1 MSAHA
6 APVPDANTLVALCE
20 HHYPLIFN
28 LLYRLMLRRDD
39 AAAATEETFLRAYVG
54 REKLPAA
61 DDEAVAWLV
70 RIASHVAEQ
79 RLAKGSQSI
88 SFQQLDETLRSEATR
103 TDVAGALTTP
113 ERDSL
118 LWELKQGCMTAVVNC
133 LSVGEREAF
142 VLSVI
147 LGLPDDH
154 AARSLGIKTSAY
166 KVRLSRARQKVTD
179 YLAPRCEHVDPNN
192 PCHCPSRLGVAL
204 RRGFIPPPASAE
216 AHLRPAPPFGRY
228 GGDDAPLRDVMAIY
242 QSLPAPEPPPELLQK
257 MLAAIADGS
266 WEAIRREKAAH

>member
-1 MSAHA
+1 MTTEA
-6 APVPDANTLVALCE
+6 AVAPDARALTALVERLF
-20 HHYPLIFN
+20 PLVFN
-28 LLYRLMLRRDD
+28 FLYRLMLHRDQ

-61 DDEAVAWLV
+61 EEEAAAWLL

-79 RLAKGSQSI
+79 HLAKGSPGI
-88 SFQQLDETLRSEATR
+88 TFQQLDETLRSEATR
-103 TDVAGALTTP
+103 TDVAGALSTP

-142 VLSVI
+142 VLSVV
-147 LGLPDDH
+147 LGLPDDR
-154 AARSLGIKTSAY
+154 AARALGIKTSAY

-204 RRGFIPPPASAE
+204 RRGFIATPAKGE
-216 AHLRPAPPFGRY
+216 TRLRPAPPFGRY
-228 GGDDAPLRDVMAIY
+228 GGDDTPLRDVMAIY
-242 QSLPAPEPPPELLQK
+242 QSLPDPDPPAELLQR
-257 MLAAIADGS
+257 MLAAIASGA
-266 WEAIRREKAAH
+266 WEALRGEPR

>member
-1 MSAHA
+1 MA
-6 APVPDANTLVALCE
+6 AVVERTFALV
-20 HHYPLIFN
+20 YNF
-28 LLYRLMLRRDD
+28 LYRLMLRRED

-54 REKLPAA
+54 QEKLPPS
-61 DDEAVAWLV
+61 DEDQNAWLL

-79 RLAKGSQSI
+79 HLAKGGHQI
-88 SFQQLDETLRSEATR
+88 TFQQLDETLRSEATR

-118 LWELKQGCMTAVVNC
+118 LWELKQGCMTSVINC

-142 VLSVI
+142 VLSVV
-147 LGLPDDH
+147 LGMPDSQ

-166 KVRLSRARQKVTD
+166 KVRLSRARQKVND

-204 RRGFIPPPASAE
+204 RKGFIPPPVATE
-216 AHLRPAPPFGRY
+216 ARLRPPAPFGRY
-228 GGDDAPLRDVMAIY
+228 GGDEPLRDVMAIY
-242 QSLPAPEPPPELLQK
+242 QSLPDPDPPPELLHR
-257 MLAAIADGS
+257 LLHAIDAGT
-266 WEAIRREKAAH
+266 WEAVRREKS

>member
-1 MSAHA
+1 MTSVTHSNQDFA
-6 APVPDANTLVALCE
+6 ALLERTFPLV
-20 HHYPLIFN
+20 YNF
-28 LLYRLMLRRDD
+28 LYRLMLRRED
-39 AAAATEETFLRAYVG
+39 AAAAVEETFLRAYVG
-54 REKLPAA
+54 QEKLPAT
-61 DDEAVAWLV
+61 DEDAAAWLV

-79 RLAKGSQSI
+79 HLAKGGQQI
-88 SFQQLDETLRSEATR
+88 TFQQLDETLRSEATR

-142 VLSVI
+142 VLSVV
-147 LGLPDDH
+147 LGLPDDR

-166 KVRLSRARQKVTD
+166 KVRLSRARQKVND

-204 RRGFIPPPASAE
+204 RRGFIPTPAATE
-216 AHLRPAPPFGRY
+216 ARLRPQAPFGRY
-228 GGDDAPLRDVMAIY
+228 GGDEALRDVMAIY
-242 QSLPAPEPPPELLQK
+242 QSLPDPDPPSELLQK
-257 MLAAIADGS
+257 LLRAVTGGE
-266 WEAIRREKAAH
+266 WEAMRQEKA